1 MKSLTKVILKNSI
14 RTNPSKKSLILGGI
28 AFSIVFLFLSIMMI
42 LFSYIVTKQLI
53 KINQAYAFVNIL
65 LLMNFFILFAKSVF
79 ESLNVLYFS
88 KDLKILLR
96 MPIYPKDILHAK
108 FFNMIIS
115 EYQMEVIM
123 LGIPMIVYGILT
135 KVNFLFYIYMFLV
148 LLILPIIPILLTSLI
163 IAIIMRFTN
172 FIKNKNKVLYIT
184 IIISMFLMGF
194 VTMIF
199 SNNQTISV
207 SGFRN
212 IILKTNGL
220 AESIADYFILIKPIM
235 NTLLNYDNIDGL
247 KNLIL
252 YYLESIICYFIIIF
266 IISKIYLKGAI
277 GTTINSDKNTK
288 CEFKELNLKD
298 FESKKMN
305 KTYIIKEWK
314 TLLRTPIFCIECVIM
329 PLLYPICILAIVLFL
344 MQFAKLVGLDLIE
357 SFKSIVN
364 SSLGISIFLIVGQ
377 VFYMLNFSSIIA
389 ISRDSN
395 NAILIKFLPIDLY
408 KQFKI
413 KIRIGILINT
423 LASLIVSIA
432 FLIFTKNL
440 LFTFIIFLSLCFIN
454 VIGEK
459 CKLLIDLQNPQM
471 NWNSE
476 YTMMKQNTNIM
487 YELFYTFF
495 ISGCIFVISKIII
508 RSSIFLFTIFVI
520 TFLINFILSKYIDK
534 KKAKLFKKIYLS
546 KIDV

>member
-148 LLILPIIPILLTSLI
+148 LLILPIIPILLTSLV

-184 IIISMFLMGF
+184 MIISMFLMGF

-298 FESKKMN
+298 FESKKMK

-534 KKAKLFKKIYLS
+534 KKAKLFKKIY
-546 KIDV
+546 

>member
-298 FESKKMN
+298 FESKKMK

-534 KKAKLFKKIYLS
+534 KKAKLFKKIY
-546 KIDV
+546 

>member
-148 LLILPIIPILLTSLI
+148 LLILPIIQILLTSLV

-298 FESKKMN
+298 FESKKIS

-534 KKAKLFKKIYLS
+534 KKAKLFKKIY
-546 KIDV
+546 

>member
-148 LLILPIIPILLTSLI
+148 LLILPIIPILLTSLV

-534 KKAKLFKKIYLS
+534 KKAKLFKKIY
-546 KIDV
+546 

>member
-135 KVNFLFYIYMFLV
+135 KVNFLLYIYMFLV
-148 LLILPIIPILLTSLI
+148 LLILPIIPILLTSLV

-298 FESKKMN
+298 FESKKIS

-534 KKAKLFKKIYLS
+534 KKAKLFKKIY
-546 KIDV
+546 

>member
-148 LLILPIIPILLTSLI
+148 LLILPIIPILLTSLV

-184 IIISMFLMGF
+184 MIISMFLMGF

-298 FESKKMN
+298 FESKKIS

-432 FLIFTKNL
+432 FLIFTKKL

-508 RSSIFLFTIFVI
+508 RSSIFLFRIFVI
-520 TFLINFILSKYIDK
+520 TFLINFISSKYIDK
-534 KKAKLFKKIYLS
+534 KIAKLFKKIY
-546 KIDV
+546 

>member
-96 MPIYPKDILHAK
+96 IPIYPKDILHAK

-148 LLILPIIPILLTSLI
+148 LLILPIIPILLTSLV

-184 IIISMFLMGF
+184 MIISMFLMGF

-298 FESKKMN
+298 FESKKIS

-432 FLIFTKNL
+432 FLIFTKKL

-534 KKAKLFKKIYLS
+534 KKAKLFKKIY
-546 KIDV
+546 

>member
-135 KVNFLFYIYMFLV
+135 KVIFLFYIYMFLV

-534 KKAKLFKKIYLS
+534 KKAKLFKKIY
-546 KIDV
+546 

>member
-14 RTNPSKKSLILGGI
+14 RTNLSKKSLILGGI

-148 LLILPIIPILLTSLI
+148 LLILPIIPILLTSLV

-184 IIISMFLMGF
+184 MIISMFLMGF

-534 KKAKLFKKIYLS
+534 KKAKLFKKIY
-546 KIDV
+546 

>member
-534 KKAKLFKKIYLS
+534 KKAKLFKKIY
-546 KIDV
+546 

>member
-148 LLILPIIPILLTSLI
+148 LLILPIIPILLTSLV

-298 FESKKMN
+298 FESKKIS

-432 FLIFTKNL
+432 FLIFTKKL

-534 KKAKLFKKIYLS
+534 KKAKLFKKIY
-546 KIDV
+546 

>member
-108 FFNMIIS
+108 FFNMLIS

-534 KKAKLFKKIYLS
+534 KKAKLFKKIY
-546 KIDV
+546 

>member
-28 AFSIVFLFLSIMMI
+28 AFSIVFLFLSMMMI

-534 KKAKLFKKIYLS
+534 KKAKLFKKIY
-546 KIDV
+546 

>member
-135 KVNFLFYIYMFLV
+135 KVIFLFYIYIFLV

-534 KKAKLFKKIYLS
+534 KKAKLFKKIY
-546 KIDV
+546 

>member
-184 IIISMFLMGF
+184 MIISMFLMGF

-298 FESKKMN
+298 FESKKIS

-432 FLIFTKNL
+432 FLIFTKKL
-440 LFTFIIFLSLCFIN
+440 LFTFIIFLSLCFIKDKK
-454 VIGEK
+454 EK

-534 KKAKLFKKIYLS
+534 KKAKLFKKIY
-546 KIDV
+546 

>member
-96 MPIYPKDILHAK
+96 MPIYPKYILHAK

-534 KKAKLFKKIYLS
+534 KKEKLFKKIY
-546 KIDV
+546 

>member
-298 FESKKMN
+298 FESKKIS

-432 FLIFTKNL
+432 FLIFTKKL

-534 KKAKLFKKIYLS
+534 KKAKLFKKIY
-546 KIDV
+546 

>member
-14 RTNPSKKSLILGGI
+14 RTNSSKKSLILGGI

-534 KKAKLFKKIYLS
+534 KKAKLFKKIY
-546 KIDV
+546 

>member
-1 MKSLTKVILKNSI
+1 MKSLTKVILKNSL

-148 LLILPIIPILLTSLI
+148 LLILPIIPILLTSLV

-184 IIISMFLMGF
+184 MIISMFLMGF

-298 FESKKMN
+298 FESKKIS

-432 FLIFTKNL
+432 FLIFTKKL

-534 KKAKLFKKIYLS
+534 KKAKLFKKIY
-546 KIDV
+546 

>member
-135 KVNFLFYIYMFLV
+135 KVNFLLYIYMFLV
-148 LLILPIIPILLTSLI
+148 LLILPIIPILLTSLV

-298 FESKKMN
+298 FESKKIS

-344 MQFAKLVGLDLIE
+344 MQFAKLVGLDLIK

-395 NAILIKFLPIDLY
+395 NAMLIKFLPIDLY

-432 FLIFTKNL
+432 FLIFTKKL

-534 KKAKLFKKIYLS
+534 KKAKLFKKIY
-546 KIDV
+546 

>member
-135 KVNFLFYIYMFLV
+135 KVNFLLYIYMFLV

-298 FESKKMN
+298 FESKKIS

-534 KKAKLFKKIYLS
+534 KKAKLFKKIY
-546 KIDV
+546 

>member
-148 LLILPIIPILLTSLI
+148 LLILPIIPILLTSLV

-184 IIISMFLMGF
+184 MIISMFLMGF

-277 GTTINSDKNTK
+277 GITINSDKNTK

-298 FESKKMN
+298 FESKKIS

-432 FLIFTKNL
+432 FLIFTKKL

-534 KKAKLFKKIYLS
+534 KKAKLFKKIY
-546 KIDV
+546 

>member
-207 SGFRN
+207 SRFRN

-298 FESKKMN
+298 FESKKIS

-432 FLIFTKNL
+432 FLIFTKKL

-534 KKAKLFKKIYLS
+534 KKAKLFKKIY
-546 KIDV
+546 

>member
-108 FFNMIIS
+108 FFNIIIS

-148 LLILPIIPILLTSLI
+148 LLILPIIPILLTSLV

-184 IIISMFLMGF
+184 MIISMFLMGF

-298 FESKKMN
+298 FESKKIS

-432 FLIFTKNL
+432 FLIFTKKL

-534 KKAKLFKKIYLS
+534 KKAKLFKKIY
-546 KIDV
+546 

>member
-135 KVNFLFYIYMFLV
+135 KVIFLFYIYMFLV

-184 IIISMFLMGF
+184 MIISMFLMGF

-298 FESKKMN
+298 FESKKIS

-432 FLIFTKNL
+432 FLIFTKKL

-534 KKAKLFKKIYLS
+534 KKAKLFKKIY
-546 KIDV
+546 

>member
-65 LLMNFFILFAKSVF
+65 LLMNFFILFAKSIF

-298 FESKKMN
+298 FESKKIS

-520 TFLINFILSKYIDK
+520 TFLINKNILR
-534 KKAKLFKKIYLS
+534 
-546 KIDV
+546 

>member
-79 ESLNVLYFS
+79 ESLKVLYFS

-135 KVNFLFYIYMFLV
+135 KVIFLFYIYMFLV

-534 KKAKLFKKIYLS
+534 KKAKLFKKIY
-546 KIDV
+546 

>member
-135 KVNFLFYIYMFLV
+135 KVNFLLYIYMFLV
-148 LLILPIIPILLTSLI
+148 LLILPIIPILLTSLV

-298 FESKKMN
+298 FESKKIS

-344 MQFAKLVGLDLIE
+344 MQFAKLVGLDLIK

-432 FLIFTKNL
+432 FLIFTKKL

-534 KKAKLFKKIYLS
+534 KKAKLFKKIY
-546 KIDV
+546 

>member
-184 IIISMFLMGF
+184 MIISMFLMGF

-298 FESKKMN
+298 FESKKIS

-364 SSLGISIFLIVGQ
+364 SSLGVSIFLIVGQ

-534 KKAKLFKKIYLS
+534 KKAKLFKKIY
-546 KIDV
+546 

>member
-184 IIISMFLMGF
+184 MIISMFLMGF

-432 FLIFTKNL
+432 FLIFTKKL

-534 KKAKLFKKIYLS
+534 KKAKLFKKIY
-546 KIDV
+546 

>member
-184 IIISMFLMGF
+184 MIISMFLMGF

-298 FESKKMN
+298 FESKKIS

-534 KKAKLFKKIYLS
+534 KKAKLFKKIY
-546 KIDV
+546 

>member
-184 IIISMFLMGF
+184 MIISMFLMGF

-314 TLLRTPIFCIECVIM
+314 TLLRIPIFCIECVIM

-534 KKAKLFKKIYLS
+534 KKAKLFKKIY
-546 KIDV
+546 

>member
-298 FESKKMN
+298 FESKKIS

-534 KKAKLFKKIYLS
+534 KKAKLFKKIY
-546 KIDV
+546 

>member
-184 IIISMFLMGF
+184 MIISMFLMGF

-298 FESKKMN
+298 FESKKMK

-534 KKAKLFKKIYLS
+534 KKAKLFKKIY
-546 KIDV
+546 

>member
-148 LLILPIIPILLTSLI
+148 LLILPIIPILLTSLV

-298 FESKKMN
+298 FESKKIS

-534 KKAKLFKKIYLS
+534 KKAKLFKKIY
-546 KIDV
+546 